1 MSTGR
6 GLDVGRELAR
16 VEQRLAAVTLVEHA
30 SAPVGGRGMHHPH
43 GEHLAAL
50 PGSRQ

>member
-16 VEQRLAAVTLVEHA
+16 VERRLAVVALFEDTG
-30 SAPVGGRGMHHPH
+30 APVSGHGMRHLQ

-50 PGSRQ
+50 PGSRR

>member
-6 GLDVGRELAR
+6 GLAVGRELAR
-16 VEQRLAAVTLVEHA
+16 VEQRLAVVTLVEDA
-30 SAPVGGRGMHHPH
+30 GALAGGCGMHHPQ

-50 PGSRQ
+50 PGSRR